1 MSKLEVYTRYFL
13 IIKKLRRPTTFE
25 ELEKHL
31 DIKSELDDKNYRI
44 SKRTFQRD
52 LNDIRELF
60 NFEIEFRDSSYII
73 NDKNLDIYK
82 ERFLESLDIF
92 NALHFTERLSDYI
105 CFEKRKP
112 QGTEKLYDLL
122 QAIKEKQSI
131 HITYHKFWED
141 QISKRILKPLALK
154 EFRSRWYL
162 IATDKKDNKIKT
174 FGLDRIED
182 FERSKEPF
190 PDDKPF
196 NIDDHYKYSFGIIS
210 PNDYPLE
217 EVILSFTEEQGKY
230 IKTLPLHHT
239 QEILIDN
246 QKELR
251 IKLQLYITHDFKME
265 LLSYGDQVKVIHPKS
280 LVNDMKKMF
289 RNALRRYEN

>member
-105 CFEKRKP
+105 SFEKRKP

-265 LLSYGDQVKVIHPKS
+265 LLSYGDQVKVIQPKS

-289 RNALRRYEN
+289 RNALRRYEK